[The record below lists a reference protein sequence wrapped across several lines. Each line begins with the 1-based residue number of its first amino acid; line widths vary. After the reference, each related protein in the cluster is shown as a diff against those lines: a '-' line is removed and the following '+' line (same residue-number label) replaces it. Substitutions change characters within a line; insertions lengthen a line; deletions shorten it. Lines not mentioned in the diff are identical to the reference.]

1 MAQRT
6 RGRDELLPPREATG
20 DGEPDG
26 MHLQERRSEGENLL
40 NAGDD
45 AIRKALSGN
54 SRDFLLHSRQRGGE

>member
-6 RGRDELLPPREATG
+6 RDRDELLLPRDGAG
-20 DGEPDG
+20 DGAPDG
-26 MHLQERRSEGENLL
+26 THLQERRSEGESLL

-54 SRDFLLHSRQRGGE
+54 SRDFLMHSRQRGGE